1 MWIPWLLKEKSLDD
15 FVDHDGE
22 TRLSQLMEDSGTA
35 RPEDSLFKKELVELT
50 RRAPGRVVLN
60 HVEALDHCPTT
71 RAALTSRMEAEGLAS
86 KVWVPADGE
95 AMSFGGHA
103 RARTRAPFAIV

>member
-35 RPEDSLFKKELVELT
+35 RPEDSVYKKELVDLT
-50 RRAPGRVVLN
+50 RQCGTDRNLAPRRRGP
-60 HVEALDHCPTT
+60 DCGGGGG
-71 RAALTSRMEAEGLAS
+71 RAARLRLQE
-86 KVWVPADGE
+86 
-95 AMSFGGHA
+95 
-103 RARTRAPFAIV
+103 